1 MILLKLFVSD
11 LHVGDGS
18 ASDDFAYDL
27 EFSKL
32 LNDID
37 DAGKKNVELVILGDG
52 LEILESEMVRNL
64 DLVDF
69 STLCNSVDGD
79 VIEMISNKHKF
90 FFNALSKFAKKH
102 KITYVVGNHD
112 YYILSSKKLRDA
124 LIEKIDS
131 KKFEITPHFYDEE
144 MGIFAQ
150 HGNQYDVTNSFA
162 YTADGH
168 LIPPIGDYITRRTM
182 VKFEP
187 LLKSVNLPEE
197 VARDYDNVRPLSHT
211 MDWLKYVTSIYKLPV
226 DLIDEWKKSFSA
238 AFRSEEAKS
247 WIHVKFPRTYWLSDF
262 FTQKSGWF
270 DFGRRIVKFM
280 DMLFKVE
287 DTNYLKREA
296 EKILNAYWNPEWK
309 LKLKD
314 VAGYSEEVPNLDY
327 SCLKMVLFGHNHMP
341 GFYTIPTPGGLRYYA
356 NTGTWRPLVEKS
368 RGKYGQIAFHKK
380 IEMNYI
386 VVEENDDELVVETKL
401 ISRIR
406 IPR

>member
-1 MILLKLFVSD
+1 MSD

-37 DAGKKNVELVILGDG
+37 GAGRKNVELVILGDG

-64 DLVDF
+64 NLVDF
-69 STLCNSVDGD
+69 STLCTSLNGD
-79 VIEMISNKHKF
+79 VIEMIYNKHKLF
-90 FFNALSKFAKKH
+90 FDALSNFAKKH

-112 YYILSSKKLRDA
+112 YYISLNEKLKNV
-124 LIEKIDS
+124 LTEKIHS
-131 KKFEITPHFYDEE
+131 QNFQIVTHFYDESI
-144 MGIFAQ
+144 GIFAQ
-150 HGNQYDVTNSFA
+150 HGNQYDVTNSFS
-162 YTADGH
+162 YTVNGH
-168 LIPPIGDYITRRTM
+168 LIPPIGDYVTRRTM
-182 VKFEP
+182 VQFEP
-187 LLKSVNLPEE
+187 LLKLVNLPEE

-211 MDWLKYVTSIYKLPV
+211 MDWLKYIMSIYELPV

-238 AFRSEEAKS
+238 TFRSEEAKT

-280 DMLFKVE
+280 DMLFRVE
-287 DTNYLKREA
+287 DTNYLKRRA
-296 EKILNAYWNPEWK
+296 ERILNAYWNPEWK
-309 LKLKD
+309 LKLED
-314 VAGYSEEVPNLDY
+314 VAGYSEEVPELDY

-341 GFYTIPTPGGLRYYA
+341 GLYTIPTPAGLRYYA

-380 IEMNYI
+380 VEMNYVI
-386 VVEENDDELVVETKL
+386 VEEKDDELVVETNL

-406 IPR
+406 IPK